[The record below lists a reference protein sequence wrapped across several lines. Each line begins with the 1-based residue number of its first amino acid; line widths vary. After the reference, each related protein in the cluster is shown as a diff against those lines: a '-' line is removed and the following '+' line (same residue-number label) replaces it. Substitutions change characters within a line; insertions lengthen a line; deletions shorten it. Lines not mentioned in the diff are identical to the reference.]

1 MGILN
6 ISKKI
11 DRYKHLYVNG
21 LDFVK
26 LIMLIH
32 VFLAI
37 SYLLRTLRPKPHAVT
52 PVTEPSTQPD
62 PLSGNADDSCE
73 VVCTRNGPNVFT
85 FSTAIPVFLYG
96 FQSLSRQLQVVFPH
110 YSYRRLQGLVSAY
123 PADIVINHLNRL
135 KVLGNGLTTH
145 LAIKLSAFP
154 GDGLTRIDHRKMF
167 AHAIIKRMS
176 RPVPRSSQKVGDLDG
191 QMNDTR
197 NVTFSPSGSICAITY
212 LRSVKIC
219 KVKSDGT
226 FVCLHMLDHKVG
238 IMNTRFHPTLPYF
251 VVCGDTATIYR
262 IMDDGTFKVVATMKA
277 KRFESATVRIPEG
290 IFFSGSFHPTEQIIA
305 FGCSNWCI
313 YLYSFTDKGCTQVQR
328 LDRTTDRRMTGHS
341 NTVETLEFDP
351 SGQFLVSGSD
361 DQSVKVWQ
369 EQSTGLR
376 ACVQTIKDHTDNVRA
391 VAFDSNGQF
400 LVTTSCDNT
409 IRVYET
415 GTWKCL
421 QTIQTKHTKWITSCA
436 IHSLANIIATGSYGG
451 TTIFHRLSDDRR
463 SSEELETLKHHSGVC
478 SLTFDPSTPRRLLV
492 GLWSN
497 YENRHKSTVELYQ
510 LPQ

>member
-1 MGILN
+1 
-6 ISKKI
+6 
-11 DRYKHLYVNG
+11 
-21 LDFVK
+21 
-26 LIMLIH
+26 
-32 VFLAI
+32 
-37 SYLLRTLRPKPHAVT
+37 
-52 PVTEPSTQPD
+52 
-62 PLSGNADDSCE
+62 
-73 VVCTRNGPNVFT
+73 
-85 FSTAIPVFLYG
+85 
-96 FQSLSRQLQVVFPH
+96 
-110 YSYRRLQGLVSAY
+110 
-123 PADIVINHLNRL
+123 
-135 KVLGNGLTTH
+135 
-145 LAIKLSAFP
+145 
-154 GDGLTRIDHRKMF
+154 
-167 AHAIIKRMS
+167 
-176 RPVPRSSQKVGDLDG
+176 
-191 QMNDTR
+191 
-197 NVTFSPSGSICAITY
+197 
-212 LRSVKIC
+212 
-219 KVKSDGT
+219 
-226 FVCLHMLDHKVG
+226 
-238 IMNTRFHPTLPYF
+238 
-251 VVCGDTATIYR
+251 
-262 IMDDGTFKVVATMKA
+262 MDDGTFKVVATMKA
-277 KRFESATVRIPEG
+277 KRFDSATVHIPEG
-290 IFFSGSFHPTEQIIA
+290 FFFSGSFHPTEQIIA

-328 LDRTTDRRMTGHS
+328 LDRTTDRRRMTGHS

-369 EQSTGLR
+369 EQSTGLW

-436 IHSLANIIATGSYGG
+436 IHSLTNIIATGSYGG

-492 GLWSN
+492 GLWSD
-497 YENRHKSTVELYQ
+497 YETRRKSTVELYQ

>member
-1 MGILN
+1 
-6 ISKKI
+6 
-11 DRYKHLYVNG
+11 
-21 LDFVK
+21 
-26 LIMLIH
+26 MLILG
-32 VFLAI
+32 VLAI
-37 SYLLRTLRPKPHAVT
+37 LYLLRTLGSKPHVVT

-62 PLSGNADDSCE
+62 PLSGNADDLCE

-85 FSTAIPVFLYG
+85 FPTAIPAFLYS
-96 FQSLSRQLQVVFPH
+96 FQSLSRQLAAVFPH
-110 YSYRRLQGLVSAY
+110 YSYRSLQSLVVAY
-123 PADIVINHLNRL
+123 PANIVINRLNRL
-135 KVLGNGLTTH
+135 KVLRNGLTSLFVRKFLALPGNGLT
-145 LAIKLSAFP
+145 
-154 GDGLTRIDHRKMF
+154 RRDHQRMI
-167 AHAIIKRMS
+167 ASAIIKRMS
-176 RPVPRSSQKVGDLDG
+176 RPVPPSSQKVGDLDG
-191 QMNDTR
+191 QMNDTH
-197 NVTFSPSGSICAITY
+197 NVTFSPSRSICAITY
-212 LRSVKIC
+212 RRSVKIC
-219 KVKSDGT
+219 KVESDGT

-238 IMNTRFHPTLPYF
+238 ILNTRFHPTLPYF

-351 SGQFLVSGSD
+351 SGQFLVSGSN
-361 DQSVKVWQ
+361 DQSVKVWK
-369 EQSTGLR
+369 EQSTGLW

-400 LVTTSCDNT
+400 LVTSCDNT

-436 IHSLANIIATGSYGG
+436 INSLANIIATGSYGG

-497 YENRHKSTVELYQ
+497 YENMHKSTVELYQ